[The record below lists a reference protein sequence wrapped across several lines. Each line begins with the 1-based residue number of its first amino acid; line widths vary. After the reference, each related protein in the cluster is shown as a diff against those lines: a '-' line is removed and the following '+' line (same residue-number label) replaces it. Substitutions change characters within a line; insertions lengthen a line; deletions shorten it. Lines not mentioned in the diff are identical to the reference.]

1 MIWKKEYEDCKEDFR
16 ECEKLTNE
24 YLKGF
29 YKLGYEP
36 TFYYTE
42 SFCGPAYGIKVNI
55 NGYEVLLDLDYLE
68 TDSECGPDLCY
79 SIEFPLNGLT
89 EEDVRAIEEKY
100 KHELENC
107 TFDVLDCYG
116 EKEIGLIK
124 EGQRLQAEEE
134 GEKYVEPDFQP
145 GISLSNM
152 YPRCGRSVSRNIDGI
167 VKALTEKDGVVEKI
181 KNEIENGGLSK

>member
-1 MIWKKEYEDCKEDFR
+1 MIWKKEYEDCKENFR

-29 YKLGYEP
+29 YKLGYES

-89 EEDVRAIEEKY
+89 REYVRAIAEKY
-100 KHELENC
+100 KNELENC
-107 TFDVLDCYG
+107 AFGILDYYG

-124 EGQRLQAEEE
+124 ESRRRQAEEE
-134 GEKYVEPDFQP
+134 GEKYVEQDFQP
-145 GISLSNM
+145 SISLSNM

-181 KNEIENGGLSK
+181 KKEIENGGLSK

>member
-1 MIWKKEYEDCKEDFR
+1 MIWKKEYEDCKENFR

-24 YLKGF
+24 YLKSF

-89 EEDVRAIEEKY
+89 REDVRAIAEKY
-100 KHELENC
+100 KNELENC
-107 TFDVLDCYG
+107 AFGILDYYG

-124 EGQRLQAEEE
+124 ESRRRQAEEE
-134 GEKYVEPDFQP
+134 GEKYVEQDFQP
-145 GISLSNM
+145 SISLSNM

-181 KNEIENGGLSK
+181 KKEIENGGLSK